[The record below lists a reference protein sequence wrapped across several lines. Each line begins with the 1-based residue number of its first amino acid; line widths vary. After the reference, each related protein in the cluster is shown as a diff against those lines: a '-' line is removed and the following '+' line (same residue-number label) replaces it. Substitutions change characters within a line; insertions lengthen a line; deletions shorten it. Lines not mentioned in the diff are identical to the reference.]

1 MGTGTGKAG
10 NCGARARRRP
20 EPARVRRE
28 PSAPGRAWARECIT
42 TRTGTGTGR
51 WTSHERRSDTAAS
64 WANSLLAQ
72 HIAPHGARRTVRRP
86 RPHVSHGTG
95 HTGVGPRHATRDVTP
110 RRVVRVHS
118 SCARLMHADP
128 HANRQ
133 YFHNMRGGRG
143 GSYRALKPYFY
154 SLSFDSNI
162 RMSMKLFTFCDRPGI
177 YMSAHSAALLSTKT
191 DPGSG
196 EKFSCACG
204 CAARRAGAA

>member
-1 MGTGTGKAG
+1 MGTETGKTG
-10 NCGARARRRP
+10 NCGASARRRP

-28 PSAPGRAWARECIT
+28 PSAPGRAWARECVT

-86 RPHVSHGTG
+86 RPHVSHGDRTAG
-95 HTGVGPRHATRDVTP
+95 AHGRRATRHATRDVTP

-133 YFHNMRGGRG
+133 LNFVFTHSRRFTSHSVTARVYLYHRWSVRTTQCGFTEYEDRSR
-143 GSYRALKPYFY
+143 
-154 SLSFDSNI
+154 I
-162 RMSMKLFTFCDRPGI
+162 RREIFVRLR
-177 YMSAHSAALLSTKT
+177 L
-191 DPGSG
+191 
-196 EKFSCACG
+196 
-204 CAARRAGAA
+204 RRASRRRSVMRVGC

>member
-28 PSAPGRAWARECIT
+28 PSAPGRTWARECVT

-154 SLSFDSNI
+154 SLSFDSNY
-162 RMSMKLFTFCDRPGI
+162 S
-177 YMSAHSAALLSTKT
+177 HSVT
-191 DPGSG
+191 
-196 EKFSCACG
+196 
-204 CAARRAGAA
+204 ARVYI